1 LQSVYSLKGSKGPVF
16 PLRSILVF
24 FIALFGFYV
33 CYFSFNQLTFENE
46 EELNSEEEEQTKNIC
61 RKPAVPHEQ
70 RRYLHFPKP
79 TTYDR

>member
-1 LQSVYSLKGSKGPVF
+1 MCVYSLKGSKGPVF
-16 PLRSILVF
+16 PLRSTLVF

-46 EELNSEEEEQTKNIC
+46 EKLTSEEEQTKNIC